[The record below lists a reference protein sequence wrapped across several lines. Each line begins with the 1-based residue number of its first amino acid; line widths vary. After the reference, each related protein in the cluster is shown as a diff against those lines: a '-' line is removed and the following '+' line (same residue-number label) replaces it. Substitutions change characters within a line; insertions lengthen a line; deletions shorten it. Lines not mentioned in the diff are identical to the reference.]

1 MFAHRVVTL
10 RVVPQKVKAEP
21 MASILIEP
29 KVIVSASHAQ
39 EKLTVS
45 MWLRDNLWQ
54 VAVPLALTAFLY
66 RHAFV
71 KLVDDWINDP
81 NYSHGFVVPLA
92 SIWIIWSMRETL
104 GKTLVEPKSWG
115 LLVMAFAVLQLLA
128 GTLGAENFVAH
139 CSLLVLLAGLT
150 VTIFGTRMFRHLLF
164 PIAWLIFMVPLPAI
178 IFYSIT
184 FPLQLLASRM
194 ASRLLDFL
202 HITNLREGNV
212 MYFSHYTIGVVEA
225 CSGIRS
231 LITLLA
237 FAVLLGHLRAMRPW
251 AQVALAACTVPV
263 ALVFNAIRVASAG
276 VLGNYLGEQWAEG
289 IFHTAS
295 GIVLFLGGL
304 STIALISAL
313 MIRWGQPRK
322 VVTI

>member
-1 MFAHRVVTL
+1 
-10 RVVPQKVKAEP
+10 

-29 KVIVSASHAQ
+29 KAIPATSNA
-39 EKLTVS
+39 EPKITVS
-45 MWLRDNLWQ
+45 IWLRNNLWQ
-54 VAVPLALTAFLY
+54 VVVPGAFVVFLY

-81 NYSHGFVVPLA
+81 NYTHGFIVPLA

-104 GKTLVEPKSWG
+104 AKTVVEPKSWG
-115 LLVMAFAVLQLLA
+115 LLVIGFAVLQLLA
-128 GTLGAENFVAH
+128 GTLGAENFAAH
-139 CSLLVLLAGLT
+139 SSLLVMLAGLT
-150 VTIFGTRMFRHLLF
+150 ISIFGTSMLRHLLF
-164 PIAWLIFMVPLPAI
+164 PIAWLIFMIPLPAI

-194 ASRLLDFL
+194 ASGLLDLL

-237 FAVLLGHLRAMRPW
+237 FAVLLGYLRSMRPW
-251 AQVALAACTVPV
+251 ARIVLAACTVPV
-263 ALVFNAIRVASAG
+263 ALIFNAIRVASAG
-276 VLGNYLGEQWAEG
+276 VLGNYLGERWAEG
-289 IFHTAS
+289 TFHTAS
-295 GIVLFLGGL
+295 GIALFLGGL
-304 STIALISAL
+304 SMIALISTIL
-313 MIRWGQPRK
+313 MRWSSPSK
-322 VVTI
+322 AVAA